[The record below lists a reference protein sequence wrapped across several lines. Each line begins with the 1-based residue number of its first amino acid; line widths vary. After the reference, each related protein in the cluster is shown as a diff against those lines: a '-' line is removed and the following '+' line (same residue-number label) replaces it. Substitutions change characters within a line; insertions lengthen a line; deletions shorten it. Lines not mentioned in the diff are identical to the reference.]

1 MALTITN
8 INSLSLL
15 NILNR
20 TSTAQSASLTR
31 LSTGQK
37 INRGADDPAGLIALK
52 SFERELTGV
61 NAAINNNQRTDAMLN
76 VADSSLTEVSNLL
89 NEIQGLAA
97 ASSNSAGLTASE
109 LAANQSQIDNA
120 IASIDRIIRTT
131 EFNGKKL
138 LDGSQAIDATG
149 VDSTKVTDLHIY
161 NRDPNASSNTVT
173 VRVDSAAELADTSAG
188 AGLAANSADVATT
201 ISIQGALG
209 TQIIEIAADE
219 NLSSITQ
226 KIQDAAGVTGVTASQ
241 TGATAAIHLKSTG
254 YGSDEFVKVT
264 VLDGGT
270 RGGSSV
276 VNTVNETGVDA
287 VVSVNGQSASTDGK
301 EVYYS
306 SGGTN
311 LSFTL
316 TDSFN
321 IATGAAATESFTVS
335 NTGGATFQLGTD
347 NTTRA
352 TIGIDGLYSQQLG
365 SSAAGGYLSTLK
377 SGGSNSLTNNPTAA
391 ATIAAAAQSQVS
403 TFQGRVGGFQ
413 KYQVQTA
420 LNSMNSTKESL
431 TAVKSLIGDTDYAVE
446 TANLNQ
452 QNVLMQSALSLMG
465 MANQQSAQV
474 LSLLM

>member
-8 INSLSLL
+8 VNTLSLL

-31 LSTGQK
+31 LSTGLR

-52 SFERELTGV
+52 SFERELIGV
-61 NAAINNNQRTDAMLN
+61 NAAIANNQRTDAMLN
-76 VADSSLTEVSNLL
+76 VADGAL
-89 NEIQGLAA
+89 NEVTSLLSEIQSLAA

-138 LDGSQAIDATG
+138 LDGSQAIDTTG
-149 VDSTKVTDLHIY
+149 VDSTKVTDIHIY
-161 NRDPNASSNTVT
+161 SRDPNTSSNTIN
-173 VRVDSAAELADTSAG
+173 VRVESAAELADTGGGS
-188 AGLAANSADVATT
+188 GLVANSADVATT
-201 ISIQGALG
+201 ISIQGRLG

-219 NLSSITQ
+219 NLSSIAR

-254 YGSDEFVKVT
+254 YGSDEFVKVS
-264 VLDGGT
+264 VLEGGT
-270 RGGSSV
+270 NGGSSV
-276 VNTVNETGVDA
+276 FNTVNETGVDA
-287 VVSVNGQSASTDGK
+287 TVSVNGQSASSDGK

-306 SGGTN
+306 SGGMSM
-311 LSFTL
+311 SFTL
-316 TDSFN
+316 TDAFN
-321 IATGAAATESFTVS
+321 IATGAAAEESFSVS
-335 NTGGATFQLGTD
+335 STGGATFQLGTD
-347 NTTRA
+347 STTRA

-365 SSAAGGYLSTLK
+365 SSADGGYLSSLK
-377 SGGSNSLTNNPTAA
+377 SGGSNSLVNNPTAA
-391 ATIAAAAQSQVS
+391 ATIASAAQSQVA

-420 LNSMNSTKESL
+420 LNSMNNTKESL

-446 TANLNQ
+446 TANLNK
-452 QNVLMQSALSLMG
+452 QNVLMQSALSLLG
-465 MANQQSAQV
+465 LANQQSAQV
-474 LSLLM
+474 LSLLL